1 MFNTES
7 FYYLWF
13 KIYTQKEPFTAGLS
27 TKVREFRNRMSPI
40 GKKRNYRIFYDFLW
54 DSSDTSILSRKEKG
68 NFETCCLWSARKLS
82 AFTQLSLLLEKYA
95 RWASSLYKIG
105 ILPPTLRPRSSTSTA
120 SCGRD
125 HITDIITC
133 HLFSPD
139 DNFITSHNFQILLN
153 RKTRAFAVTT
163 TALLEL
169 LQLIPEDATLK
180 EDAVLFSKIRDP
192 C

>member
-1 MFNTES
+1 MPQFKVAKKMKTLKQNLLPLKRKKALGIHSTFPPS
-7 FYYLWF
+7 FR
-13 KIYTQKEPFTAGLS
+13 
-27 TKVREFRNRMSPI
+27 KVCAV
-40 GKKRNYRIFYDFLW
+40 
-54 DSSDTSILSRKEKG
+54 SII
-68 NFETCCLWSARKLS
+68 TV
-82 AFTQLSLLLEKYA
+82 YV
-95 RWASSLYKIG
+95 LYKIDS
-105 ILPPTLRPRSSTSTA
+105 LPPTLRPRSSTSTA

-125 HITDIITC
+125 HITNIITC

-153 RKTRAFAVTT
+153 ARTERFIVAAFAVTT